1 MPDHVHLLLQIHSDA
16 DGRPMVAPT
25 ISTVIQQTKG
35 WVTKQV
41 GHPIWQKLFFDHV
54 IRNEEDYLITENGA
68 RLLGK
73 KIPIHAEEVEAIR

>member
-1 MPDHVHLLLQIHSDA
+1 
-16 DGRPMVAPT
+16 MVAPT

-54 IRNEEDYLITENGA
+54 IRNEEDYLEAWNYIESNPGKLWEKYNGLEITDQ
-68 RLLGK
+68 
-73 KIPIHAEEVEAIR
+73 